1 MIQIDTDAA
10 PNYNE
15 IKKHTE
21 RVHRMYSIERKAEI
35 LKFLEQD
42 GKIEVNI
49 LADQFHTSRETIRRD
64 LKDLEAQGALTR
76 THGGAVSIKLQ
87 DTQSDSPIH
96 EYPLEV
102 RGIQNYMQKQEIC
115 KKAVSFIQD
124 GDTVFVDNSSTTMYL
139 AQFLPPKLHVTF
151 ITNSIKFLAEASRFD
166 CTNKLF
172 ICLGGLYNPKNLST
186 YDNASMAGSDYY
198 PDKCFISCA
207 GISSERMLT
216 DTSIHEVSTKKY
228 MIDASKEVFLLADHT
243 KFEINGQFFL
253 TDFDSIDYIITDSE
267 VIPDSCVFLKD
278 TNIKIISDLN

>member
-1 MIQIDTDAA
+1 
-10 PNYNE
+10 
-15 IKKHTE
+15 
-21 RVHRMYSIERKAEI
+21 MYSIERKAEI

-49 LADQFHTSRETIRRD
+49 LAEHFNTSKETIRRD

-87 DTQSDSPIH
+87 NAQTDTPIH

-102 RGIQNYMQKQEIC
+102 RGIQNYTQKQEIC
-115 KKAVSFIQD
+115 KKAVSFIED

-139 AQFLPPKLHVTF
+139 AQFLPPELHVTF
-151 ITNSIKFLAEASRFD
+151 ITNSVKFLAEASRFD

-172 ICLGGLYNPKNLST
+172 ICLGGLFNPKNLST
-186 YDNASMAGSDYY
+186 YDNASMTGSDYY

-228 MIDASKEVFLLADHT
+228 MIDASKEVFLLADHS
-243 KFEINGQFFL
+243 KFDNNGQFFL
-253 TDFDSIDYIITDSE
+253 TDFDSIHYIITDSE
-267 VIPDSCVFLKD
+267 TPSDSYTFLDGTKIQVVSVF
-278 TNIKIISDLN
+278 N